1 MDDRISQ
8 PFRDF
13 IEFRI
18 AAIRLQITKLKKFL
32 IDI

>member
-13 IEFRI
+13 IEFHI
-18 AAIRLQITKLKKFL
+18 AAIRLQVTKLKKVL
-32 IDI
+32 INI